1 MSRKLYDAEHK
12 YRIPVTLSAELRPY
26 VLKINA
32 NTEFRNRMI
41 SGIPVIYK
49 NDAEVI
55 SRDYSIFV
63 ERLVS
68 PDKWIG
74 VVTQLELDYD
84 PYPNTD
90 LDAAHLT
97 ITNLCCNRWRIYSL
111 TISGCIRLLHCI
123 IRSILFRVMITTK
136 IFSHSSHANTNRV
149 KRRND
154 HVAWCKR
161 T

>member
-12 YRIPVTLSAELRPY
+12 YRIPMTLSAELRPY

-32 NTEFRNRMI
+32 DTEFRNRMI

-68 PDKWIG
+68 PDKWVG
-74 VVTQLELDYD
+74 VVTQMELDYD

-97 ITNLCCNRWRIYSL
+97 ITNPALQPMEDL
-111 TISGCIRLLHCI
+111 FADHIRLFPLVTLYHPDYPL
-123 IRSILFRVMITTK
+123 SDDDYYNED
-136 IFSHSSHANTNRV
+136 IFAFI
-149 KRRND
+149 
-154 HVAWCKR
+154 ACKYEPHQKEE
-161 T
+161 